1 MNQFSDT
8 IFLPKTSFSMRANLS
23 DNEQRWLDYWVE
35 ITLYQRIKN
44 KKKKK
49 INLYFMMGHLMLM
62 ATFILVML

>member
-35 ITLYQRIKN
+35 INLYQRIKN

-49 INLYFMMGHLMLM
+49 NLYFMMGRLMLM

>member
-49 INLYFMMGHLMLM
+49 NLYFMMGHLMLM